1 MTLNEWLAFVAIW
14 IAVGL
19 PVGPNAVTC
28 VTASVSHGPGRG
40 LWVALGITLASVA
53 HSLVA
58 AFGFG
63 VLLLAYAEVFYLM
76 KWLGVAY
83 LLWMG
88 VALWRA
94 PVRELRGSAKIPAGR
109 THLLRR
115 GFLVSMSNPKAALM
129 YLAVF
134 TQSIAPEQP
143 LAPQLAILMPTAS
156 GIVLIIYCGWVIL
169 GAPLGRLL
177 TSVKRLRLFNRA
189 AAGFYLFSASA
200 VALADPR
207 RGVT

>member
-14 IAVGL
+14 TVVGL

-28 VTASVSHGPGRG
+28 VTASAAQGPRRG
-40 LWVALGITLASVA
+40 LWVAFGITLASVA

-63 VLLLAYAEVFYLM
+63 ALLLAYSDIFHIM

-94 PVRELRGSAKIPAGR
+94 PVRDIQPGTQEFAGR
-109 THLLRR
+109 GQMLRR

-134 TQSIAPEQP
+134 TQAIAPDQP

-156 GIVLIIYCGWVIL
+156 GIVLVIYSTWVLL
-169 GAPLGRLL
+169 GVPLGRLL
-177 TSVKRLRLFNRA
+177 TSVKRLRIFNRS

-200 VALADPR
+200 VALDPAR
-207 RGVT
+207 